1 LLARENYYMITK
13 EKINRINQLSR
24 KSKTSGLTEDEKA
37 EQQLLRREYI
47 DSFKANLKAQL
58 DQIEIVEGIE
68 KEEGRDK
75 NDYVVEIEDELS

>member
-1 LLARENYYMITK
+1 MITK

-75 NDYVVEIEDELS
+75 KDYVVEIEDELS

>member
-1 LLARENYYMITK
+1 M
-13 EKINRINQLSR
+13 
-24 KSKTSGLTEDEKA
+24 
-37 EQQLLRREYI
+37 RREYI

-75 NDYVVEIEDELS
+75 KDYVVEIEDELS

>member
-1 LLARENYYMITK
+1 MQKSMITK

>member
-1 LLARENYYMITK
+1 MITK
-13 EKINRINQLSR
+13 DKIERINQLSK
-24 KSKTSGLTEDEKA
+24 KSKITGLTEAEKE

-75 NDYVVEIEDELS
+75 KDYVVEIEDELS

>member
-1 LLARENYYMITK
+1 MITK
-13 EKINRINQLSR
+13 DKIERINQLSK
-24 KSKTSGLTEDEKA
+24 KSKTTGLTEAEKE

-75 NDYVVEIEDELS
+75 KDYVGEIEDEIS

>member
-1 LLARENYYMITK
+1 MTK

>member
-1 LLARENYYMITK
+1 MITK

>member
-1 LLARENYYMITK
+1 MITK
-13 EKINRINQLSR
+13 YKIERINQLSK
-24 KSKTSGLTEDEKA
+24 KSKTTGLTEAEKE

-75 NDYVVEIEDELS
+75 KDYVVEIEDELS

>member
-1 LLARENYYMITK
+1 MITK
-13 EKINRINQLSR
+13 DKIERINQLSK
-24 KSKTSGLTEDEKA
+24 KSKTTGLTEAEKE

-75 NDYVVEIEDELS
+75 KDYVVEIEDELS